1 MEAVP
6 IMGMLC
12 MHTTTTTE
20 QTFVLGH
27 LSRLPLDSG
36 IIGGFYPGSNG

>member
-20 QTFVLGH
+20 HAFVLGH
-27 LSRLPLDSG
+27 LSRLPLG
-36 IIGGFYPGSNG
+36 PG